1 LSLVSDPRASI
12 PFVGRIGANEKNGT
26 TEGTTTGGTTDGTTT
41 GGTADGDTVGRAVG
55 VTGRVQAVPL
65 RRVLVLVSAI
75 VLLDVLFYS
84 AIAPLLPWYA
94 EQLDLT
100 KSQAGLLSGS
110 YALGTLLASLPAGW
124 IAAHRGTRP
133 TLLLGLGLLAAS
145 SIAFGVGTS
154 FPLLVAA
161 RLVQGVAGAA
171 AWAAALA
178 WLVEVA
184 PRERRGQL
192 IGTTLGVGIAGA
204 MGGPLLGAVAE
215 ALGPALVFPA
225 VAVVAVGLGVA
236 VVLTA
241 TRGDPPRAGD
251 LRTALR
257 DRRVWGGSWLTTL
270 PALFFGTY
278 GVLVP
283 LRLAAL
289 GLGAAG
295 VAAVFLAAAAVE
307 AVMSPVVGR
316 LSDRRGRL
324 LPLRAGLA
332 GVAASSLLLP
342 RPQAAWLL
350 AAVVLLAAGTGGMLF
365 APASA
370 LLSDGAEDAALP
382 QGIVF
387 GLFNLA
393 WAGGQV
399 AGAAGGAWLADAT
412 ADTVPYLVVA
422 VLALASLAALTGR
435 RPRRHAAPGP
445 VSGEPEP
452 RLRGAAGASRRNAS

>member
-1 LSLVSDPRASI
+1 
-12 PFVGRIGANEKNGT
+12 
-26 TEGTTTGGTTDGTTT
+26 
-41 GGTADGDTVGRAVG
+41 
-55 VTGRVQAVPL
+55 
-65 RRVLVLVSAI
+65 VLA
-75 VLLDVLFYS
+75 
-84 AIAPLLPWYA
+84 
-94 EQLDLT
+94 T
-100 KSQAGLLSGS
+100 
-110 YALGTLLASLPAGW
+110 
-124 IAAHRGTRP
+124 
-133 TLLLGLGLLAAS
+133 
-145 SIAFGVGTS
+145 
-154 FPLLVAA
+154 A

-171 AWAAALA
+171 SWAAALA

-184 PRERRGQL
+184 PRDRRGQL
-192 IGTTLGVGIAGA
+192 IGTTLGMGIAGA
-204 MGGPLLGAVAE
+204 MGGPVLGAVAE

-225 VAVVAVGLGVA
+225 VAVVAAGLGVA
-236 VVLTA
+236 VVLTT
-241 TRGDPPRAGD
+241 TRGKTPLAGD

-270 PALFFGTY
+270 PAIFFGTY

-283 LRLAAL
+283 LRLGAL

-295 VAAVFLAAAAVE
+295 VAAVFLVAAGVE
-307 AVMSPVVGR
+307 AVTSPLVGR
-316 LSDRRGRL
+316 LSDRRGPL

-332 GVAASSLLLP
+332 GMAVSSLLLP

-370 LLSDGAEDAALP
+370 LLSDGAEDAGLP

-412 ADTVPYLVVA
+412 IDTVPYLVVA
-422 VLALASLAALTGR
+422 VLAVASLAVLSARQSRVGNS
-435 RPRRHAAPGP
+435 PG
-445 VSGEPEP
+445 
-452 RLRGAAGASRRNAS
+452 

>member
-1 LSLVSDPRASI
+1 MVKRGGQSLFARQDRGRVVSVPRASI
-12 PFVGRIGANEKNGT
+12 PVVGRTGANEN
-26 TEGTTTGGTTDGTTT
+26 TGGNSGAPSPGTNGSA
-41 GGTADGDTVGRAVG
+41 GGSGRAVP
-55 VTGRVQAVPL
+55 V

-94 EQLDLT
+94 ETLHLT

-154 FPLLVAA
+154 FPVLVTA

-192 IGTTLGVGIAGA
+192 IGTTLGMGIAGA

-215 ALGPALVFPA
+215 ALRPALVFPA
-225 VAVVAVGLGVA
+225 VAVVAAGLGVA

-241 TRGDPPRAGD
+241 TRGDALPTGD

-257 DRRVWGGSWLTTL
+257 DRRVWAGSWLTTL
-270 PALFFGTY
+270 PALFFGAY

-283 LRLAAL
+283 LRLGAL
-289 GLGAAG
+289 GLGAVG
-295 VAAVFLAAAAVE
+295 VAAVFLVAAAVE
-307 AVMSPVVGR
+307 AVTSPLVGR

-332 GVAASSLLLP
+332 GIVVSSLLLP

-350 AAVVLLAAGTGGMLF
+350 AAVVLLSAGTGGMLF

-370 LLSDGAEDAALP
+370 LLSDGAEDAGLP

-412 ADTVPYLVVA
+412 VDAVPYLVVA
-422 VLALASLAALTGR
+422 VLSAVSVAAL
-435 RPRRHAAPGP
+435 
-445 VSGEPEP
+445 
-452 RLRGAAGASRRNAS
+452 SRRRLPAR

>member
-1 LSLVSDPRASI
+1 
-12 PFVGRIGANEKNGT
+12 VGRSYTDAPAG
-26 TEGTTTGGTTDGTTT
+26 EGT
-41 GGTADGDTVGRAVG
+41 VGSA
-55 VTGRVQAVPL
+55 TVPL

-94 EQLDLT
+94 ANLHLT

-110 YALGTLLASLPAGW
+110 YALGTLLGSLPAGW
-124 IAAHRGTRP
+124 VAAHRGTRP
-133 TLLLGLGLLAAS
+133 TLLLGLALMAAS

-154 FPLLVAA
+154 FPVLVAA

-178 WLVEVA
+178 WLVEIA

-215 ALGPALVFPA
+215 ELGPRLVFPV
-225 VAVVAVGLGVA
+225 VAVVAAGLGVA
-236 VVLTA
+236 VVLTV
-241 TRGDPPRAGD
+241 THGDAPPTGD

-257 DRRVWGGSWLTTL
+257 DHRVWGGAWLTTL
-270 PALFFGTY
+270 PAVFFGTY

-283 LRLAAL
+283 LRLGAL

-295 VAAVFLAAAAVE
+295 VAAVFLVAAAVE
-307 AVMSPVVGR
+307 AVMSPLVGR

-332 GVAASSLLLP
+332 GIAVSCLLLP
-342 RPQAAWLL
+342 RPQVAWVL

-370 LLSDGAEDAALP
+370 LLSDGAEDAGLP

-393 WAGGQV
+393 WAGGMV
-399 AGAAGGAWLADAT
+399 AGAVGGAWLADFTSDAL
-412 ADTVPYLVVA
+412 PYSVVA
-422 VLALASLAALTGR
+422 ALAVVTLGALARR
-435 RPRRHAAPGP
+435 RPRARAVVADRALSPG
-445 VSGEPEP
+445 
-452 RLRGAAGASRRNAS
+452 RRS

>member
-1 LSLVSDPRASI
+1 
-12 PFVGRIGANEKNGT
+12 VGRIGANGNA
-26 TEGTTTGGTTDGTTT
+26 DGTGVTSADGT
-41 GGTADGDTVGRAVG
+41 RGTARASDEDRLGCQDRAGDVRAP
-55 VTGRVQAVPL
+55 VPL

-84 AIAPLLPWYA
+84 AIAPLLPWYSDT
-94 EQLDLT
+94 LHLT
-100 KSQAGLLSGS
+100 KSQAGLLAGS
-110 YALGTLLASLPAGW
+110 YALGTLVASLPAGYV
-124 IAAHRGTRP
+124 AAHRGTRQ

-145 SIAFGVGTS
+145 SIAFGFGTS
-154 FPLLVAA
+154 FPVLVAA

-171 AWAAALA
+171 SWAAALA

-192 IGTTLGVGIAGA
+192 IGLTLGMGVAGA
-204 MGGPLLGAVAE
+204 IGGPLLGAVAE

-225 VAVVAVGLGVA
+225 VAVVAAGLAVG

-241 TRGDPPRAGD
+241 TRGQPPPTGD
-251 LRTALR
+251 LRPALR
-257 DRRVWGGSWLTTL
+257 DRRVWAGSWLTTL
-270 PALFFGTY
+270 GAVFFGTY

-283 LRLAAL
+283 LRLA
-289 GLGAAG
+289 GLGVGAGG
-295 VAAVFLAAAAVE
+295 VAAVFLVAAAVE
-307 AVMSPVVGR
+307 AVASPLVGR

-332 GVAASSLLLP
+332 GMAASSFLLP
-342 RPQAAWLL
+342 RPEVAWVL

-370 LLSDGAEDAALP
+370 LLSDGAEDAGLP

-387 GLFNLA
+387 GLFNFA

-412 ADTVPYLVVA
+412 RDAVPYAVVG
-422 VLALASLAALTGR
+422 VLALASLVAL
-435 RPRRHAAPGP
+435 
-445 VSGEPEP
+445 
-452 RLRGAAGASRRNAS
+452 SRRRLPAVRRGS

>member
-1 LSLVSDPRASI
+1 VSDLRASI
-12 PFVGRIGANEKNGT
+12 PSVGRIGANEN
-26 TEGTTTGGTTDGTTT
+26 TDGTGQRDLDGT
-41 GGTADGDTVGRAVG
+41 GSGGSRGTRKAGRAYRAGGSV
-55 VTGRVQAVPL
+55 RAAVPL

-94 EQLDLT
+94 DTLHLT

-145 SIAFGVGTS
+145 SIAFGFGTS
-154 FPLLVAA
+154 YPVLVAA

-192 IGTTLGVGIAGA
+192 IGTTLGMGIAGA
-204 MGGPLLGAVAE
+204 MGGPLLGALAE

-225 VAVVAVGLGVA
+225 VAVVAAGLGVG

-241 TRGDPPRAGD
+241 TGGDPPPTGD

-257 DRRVWGGSWLTTL
+257 DRRVWAGSWLTTL
-270 PALFFGTY
+270 AAVFFGTY

-283 LRLAAL
+283 LRLGSL
-289 GLGAAG
+289 GVGAAG
-295 VAAVFLAAAAVE
+295 VAAVFLVAAAVE
-307 AVMSPVVGR
+307 AVASPLVGR

-332 GVAASSLLLP
+332 GIAVSSFLLP
-342 RPQAAWLL
+342 RPQLAWLL
-350 AAVVLLAAGTGGMLF
+350 AAVVVLAAGTGGMLF

-370 LLSDGAEDAALP
+370 LLSDGAEDAGLP

-393 WAGGQV
+393 WAGGMV
-399 AGAAGGAWLADAT
+399 AGAAGGAWLADVT
-412 ADTVPYLVVA
+412 VDTVPYVVVA
-422 VLALASLAALTGR
+422 VLAVASLAALSAR
-435 RPRRHAAPGP
+435 RSHRIT
-445 VSGEPEP
+445 
-452 RLRGAAGASRRNAS
+452 

>member
-1 LSLVSDPRASI
+1 VGRLSDAHASI
-12 PFVGRIGANEKNGT
+12 PSVGRVR
-26 TEGTTTGGTTDGTTT
+26 
-41 GGTADGDTVGRAVG
+41 GDDNIRGDIAAGIRT
-55 VTGRVQAVPL
+55 AVPL

-94 EQLDLT
+94 AHLHLS
-100 KSQAGLLSGS
+100 KSQAGLLAGS

-124 IAAHRGTRP
+124 VAAHRGTRP
-133 TLLLGLGLLAAS
+133 TLLLGLGLMAAS
-145 SIAFGVGTS
+145 SIAFGFGAS
-154 FPLLVAA
+154 FPVLATA
-161 RLVQGVAGAA
+161 RFVQGVAGAA

-192 IGTTLGVGIAGA
+192 IGTTLGMGVAGA
-204 MGGPLLGAVAE
+204 MGGPVLGAVAQT
-215 ALGPALVFPA
+215 LGPAVVFPA
-225 VAVVAVGLGVA
+225 VALVAAGLAVG

-241 TRGDPPRAGD
+241 TRGNPPPTGD
-251 LRTALR
+251 LRTSLG
-257 DRRVWGGSWLTTL
+257 DHRVWAGSWLTAL
-270 PALFFGTY
+270 PAAFFGTY

-283 LRLAAL
+283 LRLGIL

-295 VAAVFLAAAAVE
+295 VAAVFLVAAAVE
-307 AVMSPVVGR
+307 AVTNPLAGR
-316 LSDRRGRL
+316 ASDQRGRL

-332 GVAASSLLLP
+332 GIALSSFLLP
-342 RPQAAWLL
+342 RPQVAWAL
-350 AAVVLLAAGTGGMLF
+350 AVVVLLAAGTGGMLF

-370 LLSDGAEDAALP
+370 LLSDGAEDAGLP

-399 AGAAGGAWLADAT
+399 AGAAGGAWLAQAT
-412 ADTVPYLVVA
+412 ADAVPYLVVA
-422 VLALASLAALTGR
+422 VLAVITLAALTRWG
-435 RPRRHAAPGP
+435 PRALAQP
-445 VSGEPEP
+445 
-452 RLRGAAGASRRNAS
+452 A